1 MAATDIPLPDDAQD
15 SCTSQ
20 SDATWNPHD
29 QGSRGYGGPAA
40 RESSRCQT
48 SRLVLLDY
56 RSPVTHGFELD
67 DRLQWV
73 QRGTAVVLA
82 TGFAAEATGR
92 AATRSDFEQVITHGG
107 RSRPPDSADRGG
119 GPEGSAP
126 VAADEQKTRS
136 PASHGRDAGLVAFCP
151 REPGS
156 QERPVQELGVI
167 AREHGPRTS
176 RKCADSV
183 ACAEGPPSWRQ
194 RQRVLG

>member
-67 DRLQWV
+67 DRLQSAGGAYMATVSRHEWPW
-73 QRGTAVVLA
+73 TLA
-82 TGFAAEATGR
+82 HA
-92 AATRSDFEQVITHGG
+92 
-107 RSRPPDSADRGG
+107 
-119 GPEGSAP
+119 
-126 VAADEQKTRS
+126 S
-136 PASHGRDAGLVAFCP
+136 PS
-151 REPGS
+151 
-156 QERPVQELGVI
+156 
-167 AREHGPRTS
+167 
-176 RKCADSV
+176 
-183 ACAEGPPSWRQ
+183 
-194 RQRVLG
+194 